1 MKLKIPVFI
10 FLLVAMV
17 MVMSCSNNGMFVGVN
32 HTNVELSKANYNIV
46 STNIVGQSQVGY
58 LIGLSTSFG
67 SSTQTFALARVDGTG
82 MLYKEAIEDLWQKFQ
97 AQHGKIEGRKLAL
110 VNVRYDSEILNLFLY
125 TSVKVFIRADVVEFI
140 N

>member
-1 MKLKIPVFI
+1 MKSKVSVLIVI
-10 FLLVAMV
+10 CLSIV
-17 MVMSCSNNGMFVGVN
+17 MVMSCSNNGMFIGVN
-32 HTNVELSKANYNIV
+32 QTNVELSKANYNIV
-46 STNIVGQSQVGY
+46 STNLVGQSQVGY

-82 MLYKEAIEDLWQKFQ
+82 MIYKEAIEDLWQKFA

-110 VNVRYDSEILNLFLY
+110 ANVRYDSEILNLFLY